1 MALALRAT
9 AQLTRG
15 ERVMSVQ
22 LETRPTAPGSD
33 TRAAEFDLDAVDRAL
48 DQGDLETVRCL
59 LGVSREAWRLML
71 RSL

>member
-1 MALALRAT
+1 
-9 AQLTRG
+9 
-15 ERVMSVQ
+15 MSVQ